1 MRRSKQRPS
10 NCAKALSNKLTPAG
24 VTINMG
30 MNKYLVTLRLKGQ
43 LIKTAVFA
51 DSSTHARLI
60 CEYQF
65 GLGCLNGAPTQLSSE
80 GHDYPLL
87 DDLTPTSTH
96 TIKPRPS
103 KPPRAATIKPV
114 KPQSPEQMRVTQLK
128 ANVDRQKDALKR
140 ERENQKR
147 QKEAE
152 HRWRNLGGI

>member
-1 MRRSKQRPS
+1 
-10 NCAKALSNKLTPAG
+10 
-24 VTINMG
+24 MG

-96 TIKPRPS
+96 TIKPRPP
-103 KPPRAATIKPV
+103 KPPRAATIKPVKPVKPV

-147 QKEAE
+147 QREAE

>member
-1 MRRSKQRPS
+1 MNFYQSTL
-10 NCAKALSNKLTPAG
+10 AFAG
-24 VTINMG
+24 VIQSFPS
-30 MNKYLVTLRLKGQ
+30 RLP
-43 LIKTAVFA
+43 
-51 DSSTHARLI
+51 STHARLI

-80 GHDYPLL
+80 GYDYPLL

-96 TIKPRPS
+96 TIKPRPP

-147 QKEAE
+147 QKDAE
-152 HRWRNLGGI
+152 HRWRYLGGI

>member
-1 MRRSKQRPS
+1 
-10 NCAKALSNKLTPAG
+10 
-24 VTINMG
+24 MG

-65 GLGCLNGAPTQLSSE
+65 GMDCVQVAPTQLSSE
-80 GHDYPLL
+80 GHNYPLWDEL
-87 DDLTPTSTH
+87 ISESPNSIKPHAPKPLKPK
-96 TIKPRPS
+96 TIKP
-103 KPPRAATIKPV
+103 IKP
-114 KPQSPEQMRVTQLK
+114 QTPEQMRITQLK
-128 ANVDRQKDALKR
+128 ANVDRQKDVLKR

-147 QKEAE
+147 QREAE

>member
-1 MRRSKQRPS
+1 
-10 NCAKALSNKLTPAG
+10 
-24 VTINMG
+24 

-51 DSSTHARLI
+51 HSSTHARLI

-65 GLGCLNGAPTQLSSE
+65 GLGCLSVAPTQLSSE

-87 DDLTPTSTH
+87 DELTPTSTH
-96 TIKPRPS
+96 TIKPRPP
-103 KPPRAATIKPV
+103 KPPKAATIKPVKPV

-128 ANVDRQKDALKR
+128 ANVDGQKDALKR

-152 HRWRNLGGI
+152 HKQRNLGGI